1 MASLLRCECCGFE
14 GENELDITCE
24 VGHECR
30 RIDFNCMSRNRNS
43 VRRSFCHC
51 CGEEFRGIGDQ
62 CGFDHECK
70 VGKCDNYQY
79 YRSGGGSDGGGKAS
93 GKSSSTSTKS
103 KSAAWSNLNSKN
115 AALSDTRTP

>member
-1 MASLLRCECCGFE
+1 MASLLRCESCGFE
-14 GENELDITCE
+14 GENEIEITCE

-51 CGEEFRGIGDQ
+51 CGEEFRGIGDK

-70 VGKCDNYQY
+70 VGKCDNFQY
-79 YRSGGGSDGGGKAS
+79 YRSEKNFSRQFITVLRVSYFTCTYGFWIIFYINISDA
-93 GKSSSTSTKS
+93 
-103 KSAAWSNLNSKN
+103 
-115 AALSDTRTP
+115 